1 MNDSSVTEGRWAM
14 SDITITYSNTVS
26 SDVGKYVSAQKEN
39 SYAQSQTGKTVN
51 DSNELKK
58 ENNVSAITDKKTED
72 VENTKKTEQMQSDKK
87 VSKAVQEINE
97 KRIKERTE
105 ALNRQYIGLNFS
117 IDKETESTVVK
128 VTDMNTKKLVRQI
141 PSEEFLKMSERLDD
155 LQAKT
160 GLSQDDKKSMAKG
173 IIFDE
178 NA

>member
-1 MNDSSVTEGRWAM
+1 M

-39 SYAQSQTGKTVN
+39 SNALSKTAKTVN
-51 DSNELKK
+51 DTNELKK

-72 VENTKKTEQMQSDKK
+72 VENTKKTEQMQSEKK

>member
-1 MNDSSVTEGRWAM
+1 M
-14 SDITITYSNTVS
+14 SDITITYSNAVA
-26 SDVGKYVSAQKEN
+26 SDVGKYISTQKES
-39 SYAQSQTGKTVN
+39 SYAQSKTDKTVN
-51 DSNELKK
+51 DTQELKK
-58 ENNVSAITDKKTED
+58 ENRISTLSDKKTED
-72 VENTKKTEQMQSDKK
+72 VEKNKDTEQVDSEKQ
-87 VSKAVQEINE
+87 VSRAVQEINE
-97 KRIKERTE
+97 KRIKERME

-141 PSEEFLKMSERLDD
+141 PSEEVWKMSERLDD

-160 GLSQDDKKSMAKG
+160 GLSQDDKKSIAKC

>member
-1 MNDSSVTEGRWAM
+1 M

-39 SYAQSQTGKTVN
+39 SNAQSKTAKTVN
-51 DSNELKK
+51 DTNELKK
-58 ENNVSAITDKKTED
+58 ENNVSAITDKKTEV
-72 VENTKKTEQMQSDKK
+72 VENTKKTEQMQSEKK

>member
-1 MNDSSVTEGRWAM
+1 M

-26 SDVGKYVSAQKEN
+26 SDVGKYVSVQKEN

>member
-1 MNDSSVTEGRWAM
+1 M

-51 DSNELKK
+51 DTNELKK
-58 ENNVSAITDKKTED
+58 ESNVSAITDKKTED
-72 VENTKKTEQMQSDKK
+72 VENTKKTEQMQSEKK

-155 LQAKT
+155 LQANA
-160 GLSQDDKKSMAKG
+160 GISQDDKKSMAKG

>member
-1 MNDSSVTEGRWAM
+1 M
-14 SDITITYSNTVS
+14 
-26 SDVGKYVSAQKEN
+26 
-39 SYAQSQTGKTVN
+39 
-51 DSNELKK
+51 
-58 ENNVSAITDKKTED
+58 
-72 VENTKKTEQMQSDKK
+72 
-87 VSKAVQEINE
+87 
-97 KRIKERTE
+97 E

-160 GLSQDDKKSMAKG
+160 GLSQDDKKSIAKG

>member
-1 MNDSSVTEGRWAM
+1 M

-26 SDVGKYVSAQKEN
+26 SDVGKFVSAQKEN

>member
-1 MNDSSVTEGRWAM
+1 M

-39 SYAQSQTGKTVN
+39 SCAQSQTGKTVN

-97 KRIKERTE
+97 TRIKERTE

>member
-1 MNDSSVTEGRWAM
+1 M

-72 VENTKKTEQMQSDKK
+72 LENTKKTEQMQSDKK

>member
-1 MNDSSVTEGRWAM
+1 M
-14 SDITITYSNTVS
+14 SDITITYSNAVA
-26 SDVGKYVSAQKEN
+26 SDVGKYISIQKES
-39 SYAQSQTGKTVN
+39 SYAQSKTDKTVN
-51 DSNELKK
+51 DTQELKK
-58 ENNVSAITDKKTED
+58 ENRISTLSDKKTED
-72 VENTKKTEQMQSDKK
+72 VEKNKDTEQVDSEKQ
-87 VSKAVQEINE
+87 VSRAVQEINE
-97 KRIKERTE
+97 KRIKERME

-128 VTDMNTKKLVRQI
+128 VSDMNTKKLVRQI

-160 GLSQDDKKSMAKG
+160 GLSQDDKKSIAKG

>member
-1 MNDSSVTEGRWAM
+1 M

-72 VENTKKTEQMQSDKK
+72 VENTKKTEQMQSEKK

>member
-1 MNDSSVTEGRWAM
+1 M

>member
-1 MNDSSVTEGRWAM
+1 M
-14 SDITITYSNTVS
+14 SDITITYSNIVS